1 MLASINRLKL
11 NRFINNPTVR
21 TLASNSSVVNHGVPQ
36 ATKQSFA
43 NEDFQERVHTEYKN
57 SQKRIFT
64 IPNILTMSRMAVTP
78 AVGYFIW
85 TGANSQALACFTF
98 AALTDLLDGF
108 IARKFKQD
116 SDLGAVL
123 DPLADKLLLTTCFVA
138 LFNVN
143 LMPMWLV
150 KGFILRDI
158 LIVLGGITLRYH
170 GFKERP
176 SLKRFFDMK
185 NYPTIGFEPTF
196 TGKSSTAL
204 QCLLIVLHLSTN
216 HFVGQPIY
224 DWSMSLLHYGA
235 AATTTIALLQYT
247 RRANDFT
254 RYVRKPK
261 SRG

>member
-1 MLASINRLKL
+1 MLASISRLRL

-21 TLASNSSVVNHGVPQ
+21 TLASNSSVTNHGVPQ
-36 ATKQSFA
+36 ANKQSFA
-43 NEDFQERVHTEYKN
+43 NENFQERVHIAYKN

-85 TGANSQALACFTF
+85 TGANSQALACFAY

-158 LIVLGGITLRYH
+158 IIVLGGITVRYY

-176 SLKRFFDMK
+176 TLKRYFDMK
-185 NYPTIGFEPTF
+185 NYPTIGFEPTL
-196 TGKSSTAL
+196 TGKFNTAL

-216 HFVGQPIY
+216 QFVGLPVY

-235 AATTTIALLQYT
+235 AATTTFSLMQYT
-247 RRANDFT
+247 LRAN
-254 RYVRKPK
+254 RYNTYVLKPK